1 MLPASRDNDSA
12 TERPLPLRRRLDVSV
27 HPQQWGGTR
36 GWVLKDPVAL
46 RYFQLHDEEL
56 AVWQMLDGHSSLGQI
71 QRAFAARF
79 APLVLQ
85 PPQIMAFVTR
95 LYQSGLVVSDL
106 PGQGRQMWQSQLR
119 ARSRSRWERFAN
131 LLAIRIASVD
141 PEPWLQRLTSR
152 LEWLFSG
159 WFLAACVL
167 LCVAAGLL
175 VAVQFESLLARLP
188 DLPTFLSAGN
198 LVWLAVALA
207 CAKCLHELGHALTC
221 RHFGGECHEIGV
233 LLLVFTP
240 CLYCNVSDA
249 WLFPN
254 RWQRI
259 AVSAAGI
266 VVEIVL
272 AAACLI
278 VWWFTAPGLLNAL
291 LLNLVVIC
299 SVNTLLF
306 NGNPLMRFDG
316 YYVLA
321 DWLGVPNLAQQS
333 RALVGDKIRRWFLD
347 RESAE
352 DRSLPSSRRTL
363 LVLYAVASSCY
374 RWTVVAAVLYLVY
387 QLAKANDVQVLG
399 SAAVLVI
406 AGGMVGA
413 PVYQGLRFFQHPG
426 NRRRLRRGRV
436 RIALLAALGLAAVLM
451 WIPVPYRIVA
461 PAVIQPLDARRVF
474 VTVPG
479 RLEEAVAAGE
489 TVAAGQ
495 QLARL
500 VNLDLQ
506 RKIVE
511 LDGQRRLQRL
521 HLDNLRAR
529 QSEDVAA
536 ASLIPAAM
544 SDLEDLESRLQQL
557 KHDADR
563 LVLHSPVAGTVIP
576 PPLPPDSF
584 YQAGGLAAARGTPL
598 DAGSRGSHLDVGT
611 LLCLVGEPTELEAL
625 LVVDQSQI
633 QFVRAG
639 QRLRLQVDASP
650 NRILRG
656 AIVELAGLDLKV
668 APRELAEQSDLL
680 VHFDREGIP
689 RPAATSYQARVALD
703 PDHGPLPIGTRGR
716 AKIAADPQPLGT
728 RLYRAARSLFSF
740 GM

>member
-1 MLPASRDNDSA
+1 MPPASRDRDSA
-12 TERPLPLRRRLDVSV
+12 TERPLPLRRRQDVSV
-27 HPQQWGGTR
+27 HPQQWGGAR

-56 AVWQMLDGHSSLGQI
+56 AVWQMLDGRSSLGQI
-71 QRAFAARF
+71 QRAFAERF
-79 APLVLQ
+79 APLQLQ

-106 PGQGRQMWQSQLR
+106 PGQGHQMWESQLR
-119 ARSRSRWERFAN
+119 ARRRSRWERLAN
-131 LLAIRIASVD
+131 LLAIRVASVD
-141 PEPWLQRLTSR
+141 PEPWLQRLASR
-152 LEWLFSG
+152 LAWLFSG
-159 WFLAACVL
+159 FFLTACVL

-175 VAVQFESLLARLP
+175 ATVQFEALLARLP
-188 DLPTFLSAGN
+188 DLTTFLSAGN

-221 RHFGGECHEIGV
+221 RHFGGECHEIGI

-278 VWWFTAPGLLNAL
+278 VWWFTAPGLLNSL

-333 RALVGDKIRRWFLD
+333 RALLGDRVRRFFLD
-347 RESAE
+347 REVAE
-352 DRSLPSSRRTL
+352 NRSLPAERRPL
-363 LVLYAVASSCY
+363 LALYAVASSCY
-374 RWTVVAAVLYLVY
+374 RWMVVAAVLYVVY
-387 QLAKANDVQVLG
+387 QLAKANDVEVLG
-399 SAAVLVI
+399 TAAVLLI
-406 AGGMVGA
+406 AVGMVGV
-413 PVYQGLRFFQHPG
+413 PVYQSLRFFQHPG

-436 RIALLAALGLAAVLM
+436 RIAMLAALGLVAAVML
-451 WIPVPYRIVA
+451 IPVPYRIVA
-461 PAVIQPLDARRVF
+461 PAVIQPQDARRVY

-479 RLEEAVAAGE
+479 RLEESVAAGE

-511 LDGQRRLQRL
+511 LDGQRNLQRL
-521 HLDNLRAR
+521 HLTNLRAR
-529 QSEDVAA
+529 QGEDPAA
-536 ASLIPAAM
+536 ASQIPAAT
-544 SDLEDLESRLQQL
+544 SDLEDLESRLLQL
-557 KHDADR
+557 RQDAER
-563 LVLHSPVAGTVIP
+563 LVMRAPAAGTVIP
-576 PPLPPDSF
+576 PPLPPSSF
-584 YQAGGLAAARGTPL
+584 YRTGELTAARGTPL
-598 DAGSRGSHLDVGT
+598 EAGSQGSHLDVGT
-611 LLCLVGEPTELEAL
+611 LLCLVGEHSELEAL
-625 LVVDQSQI
+625 VVIDQSQI
-633 QFVRAG
+633 QFVRPG
-639 QRLRLQVDASP
+639 QRVRLQVDASP
-650 NRILRG
+650 SRILRG
-656 AIVELAGLDLKV
+656 SIVELAGLDLKI

-703 PDHGPLPIGTRGR
+703 PDHPPLPIGTRGR
-716 AKIAADPQPLGT
+716 AKIAADPQPLGI